1 MNKKKRVQ
9 KITPFLWFV
18 DGKAEEAT
26 NFYISLFKNSKI
38 VGITRYGDEMPHMKG
53 KVLTAVFELNGQKF
67 MAIDGDAPFKFTE
80 ALSFFVD
87 CDTQDEVDFLWEK
100 LSEGGQKGQCGWLK
114 DKYGLSWQIVPA
126 ALGKLM
132 SGKDPEKSKRVM
144 QALMKMTKIDVK
156 VLMQA
161 YEQK

>member
-1 MNKKKRVQ
+1 MNTKKRVQ

-67 MAIDGDAPFKFTE
+67 MAIDGDAP
-80 ALSFFVD
+80 
-87 CDTQDEVDFLWEK
+87 
-100 LSEGGQKGQCGWLK
+100 
-114 DKYGLSWQIVPA
+114 
-126 ALGKLM
+126 
-132 SGKDPEKSKRVM
+132 M

>member
-1 MNKKKRVQ
+1 MNTKNRGQ

-18 DGKAEEAT
+18 DGKAEEAV

-38 VGITRYGDEMPHMKG
+38 AGISRYGDEMPHMKG

-114 DKYGLSWQIVPA
+114 DKFGLSWQVVPENMEE
-126 ALGKLM
+126 LVKT
-132 SGKDPEKSKRVM
+132 EK
-144 QALMKMTKIDVK
+144 AMKAMLDMKKIIIII
-156 VLMQA
+156 
-161 YEQK
+161 